1 MYTVLLLALA
11 LSLPDALLNRPYT
24 YDSPWV
30 RVSSRCAMPIPAT
43 RVVAGTL
50 PAGLQLTD
58 RGEML
63 GVPTQPGKY
72 GFTVEVSDGC
82 SRRLEERQIRV
93 APAPILTAEAEELE
107 FNCPQGAPP
116 FSAGI
121 VRVSGSTPGHAYSVD
136 ILEGPWLQATM
147 RDGILPPENSAL
159 EADTVRLSINP
170 AKLAPGAYT
179 ARLRLSIWQGA
190 NTPELL
196 FRLRVDSPQ
205 TIFAP
210 LTPKLAP
217 SQIIYQ
223 LVEIPQVQVITLP
236 PVSRPDPP
244 RFPLHQPKSGT
255 AAKSS
260 HSGLAGPGRSRVLPF
275 PKVTITPRPPSKPKA
290 EPPPERTKPSAMP
303 PTAQVE
309 KPKPAH

>member
-179 ARLRLSIWQGA
+179 ARLRLSADEKQA
-190 NTPELL
+190 ELA
-196 FRLRVDSPQ
+196 RIRRHTEDLRE
-205 TIFAP
+205 
-210 LTPKLAP
+210 
-217 SQIIYQ
+217 Q
-223 LVEIPQVQVITLP
+223 LSRERDRIMTQLLPRRYALRGEAQCLPVTVEI
-236 PVSRPDPP
+236 
-244 RFPLHQPKSGT
+244 RFRE
-255 AAKSS
+255 A
-260 HSGLAGPGRSRVLPF
+260 
-275 PKVTITPRPPSKPKA
+275 
-290 EPPPERTKPSAMP
+290 SA
-303 PTAQVE
+303 
-309 KPKPAH
+309 